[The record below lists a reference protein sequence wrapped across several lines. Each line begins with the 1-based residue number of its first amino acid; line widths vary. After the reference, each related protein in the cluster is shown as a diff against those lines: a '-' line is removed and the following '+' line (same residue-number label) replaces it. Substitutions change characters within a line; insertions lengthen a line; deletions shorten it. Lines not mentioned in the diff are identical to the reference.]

1 MGSFKSLQCDLG
13 AQNCLNLVNKRDIFI
28 IAADIPRVLNTETD
42 EVSRKPELPTE
53 WKLNEIIFAHIL
65 DQLAFYLSV
74 DLLASCVN
82 TQLKR
87 FFSYRPDP

>member
-28 IAADIPRVLNTETD
+28 IAADISGVLNTETD
-42 EVSRKPELPTE
+42 EVSRKSELPTE
-53 WKLNEIIFAHIL
+53 WKLNEIIFTGIL
-65 DQLAFYLSV
+65 DQLAFYPSV
-74 DLLASCVN
+74 DLLASRVN